1 MQKLIKQKKICLNAS
16 NLHLGGGVTVAS
28 SFFTNLSNL
37 KPKTFECTILTSA
50 KVDNT
55 LSVLTKKKLK
65 KFYNIKY
72 KIFDT
77 FQFNVNKL
85 KFFFKK
91 NKFDVVFT
99 IFGPLYIFNKKYV
112 SIVGFAQALII
123 YPNNEYFKLLNIFEY
138 IIVKLKFWV
147 QSFFFKKADYF
158 IVELDHVKRGL
169 VRELGISPDKIQVVR
184 NCVSDIFTNPSD
196 WSKIFIPKIKNID
209 LKLGF
214 VGRNYLH
221 KNTVI
226 FPIVAEILKNNYNI
240 NVKFY
245 VTFTDLEWS
254 SCSNSF
260 HKHCYNVGSLEV
272 NQCPNFYKSVDS
284 IVFPSLLE
292 SFSVTPLEAMVMG
305 KPLFASNR
313 FFNKEICGSHA
324 YYFDPLSPE
333 SLASKIYYFIK
344 SGGQTKLQKKEA
356 RKHALSFSNPRKR
369 AIDYVNIINNFV
381 NNNN

>member
-1 MQKLIKQKKICLNAS
+1 LIRKKKICFNAT

-28 SFFTNLSNL
+28 SFFTNFSNL
-37 KPKTFECTILTSA
+37 QPNIWDCTILTSS
-50 KVDNT
+50 KVDHN
-55 LSVLTKKKLK
+55 LSLLTKKKLK
-65 KFYNIKY
+65 KFHKIKY
-72 KIFDT
+72 KIFDI
-77 FQFNVNKL
+77 FQFNASKL
-85 KFFFKK
+85 NFFFKK
-91 NKFDVVFT
+91 NKFDIVFT
-99 IFGPLYIFNKKYV
+99 IFGPLYLFNKKYKSV
-112 SIVGFAQALII
+112 VGFAQALII
-123 YPNNEYFKLLNIFEY
+123 YPNNEYFKLLNVFERLK
-138 IIVKLKFWV
+138 VKFKFWI
-147 QSFFFKKADYF
+147 QSFFFKKADLL

-169 VRELGISPDKIQVVR
+169 VRELGISPDRIHVVR
-184 NCVSDIFTNPSD
+184 NCVSNIFTNQSY
-196 WSKIFIPKIKNID
+196 WSKISIPKIKNID

-226 FPIVAEILKNNYNI
+226 FPKAAEILKNNYNI

-254 SCSNSF
+254 SCSNTF
-260 HKHCYNVGSLEV
+260 YKYCRNVGPLEV
-272 NQCPNFYKSVDS
+272 NQCPNFYKSVDA

-324 YYFDPLSPE
+324 YYFDPLSPK
-333 SLASKIYYFIK
+333 SLASKINYFIK
-344 SGGQTKLQKKEA
+344 SGGQTKFQKKIA

-369 AIDYVNIINNFV
+369 ATDYVNIINNFA
-381 NNNN
+381 NSND